1 MWVCKY
7 CMNLLVRNTWNIYV
21 DVYDIWKIVAKM
33 HSDAY
38 PVNALIKKLGIRQA
52 VFILCIHFQNFAH
65 ISKFQSESSKN
76 CLEDAKG
83 RLRRS

>member
-33 HSDAY
+33 RSDAY
-38 PVNALIKKLGIRQA
+38 PVNALIK
-52 VFILCIHFQNFAH
+52 
-65 ISKFQSESSKN
+65 S
-76 CLEDAKG
+76 
-83 RLRRS
+83 